1 MTPPVLYAALGSS
14 FAAGPGIPPIV
25 DVDAGRSGR
34 NYPRLLAEALGAEL
48 VDLSVSGATTATILD
63 EPQVAMTGARFAPQ
77 IEGVPAAAD
86 LVTVTA
92 GGNDLRFAGSL
103 LFTAWNRVAP
113 GGPMAR
119 MLEADFGAGI
129 PAPTRDDVD
138 RTASGLVSVV
148 ERVRRKAPRARVVLV
163 DYLTVIGTG
172 TGPGLP
178 FEQAEIDAFR
188 GIQHALEA
196 AYRTAAERSGAEL
209 VAVSRVSREHAVGSA
224 DPWVQPFLPDL
235 ATTGASFHPNA
246 DGMAAVAAEVEK
258 ALRRGDRAALPGPQA
273 AVPGLRSGASRDNS
287 RNPTL

>member
-14 FAAGPGIPPIV
+14 FAAGPGIPPII

-86 LVTVTA
+86 LVTITA

-113 GGPMAR
+113 GGPLAR
-119 MLEADFGAGI
+119 MLEAEYGTGI
-129 PAPTRDDVD
+129 PAPMPDDVD
-138 RTASGLVSVV
+138 RTASGLVRVV

-163 DYLTVIGTG
+163 DYLTVIGVG
-172 TGPGLP
+172 TGPGPGIP

-188 GIQHALEA
+188 DIQQALET

-209 VAVSRVSREHAVGSA
+209 VAVSRVSREHALGSV

-246 DGMAAVAAEVEK
+246 DGMAAVAVEVEK
-258 ALRRGDRAALPGPQA
+258 ALRRAARPGSQP
-273 AVPGLRSGASRDNS
+273 AVPGLTSGASRDNS
-287 RNPTL
+287 RNPTP